1 MALFPLPLLTLLT
14 LPNNIAITL
23 YYSLIQTSFFLSFF
37 CARKSFVLKY
47 FPSLSAD
54 EFSCNEK
61 FVYCARWEYQT
72 YYQIIHIFSTTTNSS
87 MELFLSMEKG
97 VVLRGNISLN
107 YYLNGG
113 DGRAFGAIT
122 LVEKIFLNA

>member
-1 MALFPLPLLTLLT
+1 
-14 LPNNIAITL
+14 
-23 YYSLIQTSFFLSFF
+23 
-37 CARKSFVLKY
+37 
-47 FPSLSAD
+47 
-54 EFSCNEK
+54 
-61 FVYCARWEYQT
+61 
-72 YYQIIHIFSTTTNSS
+72 